1 VSLEGPTV
9 TLRELRRED
18 YPMLV
23 RLRNDMET
31 QGWSRT
37 LPPDYT
43 LGMYEKR
50 FEAREFSYR
59 RDSAVFVIEDRATGM
74 PVGFC
79 NYGDVVDRLE
89 ATIGIAVE
97 REHWGTGQS
106 AEAIE
111 VLLGFLFLELGLRV
125 VRLWTQSGNLR
136 AVGSAE
142 KHGFRTAARFRE
154 AVYKGGAYRDNL
166 SMDLLREEWFGL
178 HPEHTDELEDPF
190 AG

>member
-1 VSLEGPTV
+1 MSLEGSTV

-23 RLRNDMET
+23 RLRNDLDT

-50 FEAREFSYR
+50 FDAREFSYR
-59 RDSAVFVIEDRATGM
+59 RESAVFVVEDRATGT
-74 PVGFC
+74 PIGVC
-79 NYGDVVDRLE
+79 NYGDVADRFE

-97 REHWGTGQS
+97 REHWGTGRS
-106 AEAIE
+106 FEAIE
-111 VLLGFLFLELGLRV
+111 VLLRFLFLELGLRV
-125 VRLWTQSGNLR
+125 VRLWTQSGNPR

-154 AVYKGGAYRDNL
+154 AIYKDGAYGDNL
-166 SMDLLREEWFGL
+166 SMDLLREEWFAL
-178 HPEHTDELEDPF
+178 HPEHTDRLDDPWG
-190 AG
+190 A